1 MSSPIHDAH
10 QEIIRRHMRAAPR
23 RGVLAAADVSVAASN
38 PVCGDEIVLQLRM
51 DGGRIA
57 EAGFSGQGCA
67 VSQASASMMT
77 ERLAGL
83 SLDEAASLARRFTDL
98 LRGEPSAAADP
109 ALGDL
114 RALAGV
120 SRLPAR
126 VRCALL
132 AWNALEDAR
141 RSLGPTP

>member
-1 MSSPIHDAH
+1 MASPMDDAH
-10 QEIIRRHMRAAPR
+10 QEIIRKHMRAAPR
-23 RGVLAAADVSVAASN
+23 RGVVEGADVSVAASN

-83 SLDEAASLARRFTDL
+83 SLDEAAGLARRFTDL
-98 LRGEPSAAADP
+98 LRGDPAAATDR
-109 ALGDL
+109 ALG
-114 RALAGV
+114 
-120 SRLPAR
+120 
-126 VRCALL
+126 
-132 AWNALEDAR
+132 
-141 RSLGPTP
+141 